1 MREKMIEA
9 LKAHALGHIEKHKV
23 NVEVILQ
30 KAVGIGEH
38 GDILT
43 EAEKELK
50 VIAEYDDQI
59 EMLNKYFSDT
69 FETPIN
75 FSEPLVDGGLNDRL
89 YTVNVLD
96 DQAKIM
102 GTGVGKSKKKAEQ
115 YACKDT
121 LINLKIIE

>member
-1 MREKMIEA
+1 MIEA

-59 EMLNKYFSDT
+59 EMLNKYF
-69 FETPIN
+69 
-75 FSEPLVDGGLNDRL
+75 
-89 YTVNVLD
+89 TVKD
-96 DQAKIM
+96 PF
-102 GTGVGKSKKKAEQ
+102 KS
-115 YACKDT
+115 
-121 LINLKIIE
+121 

>member
-9 LKAHALGHIEKHKV
+9 LKAHAVGHIEKHKV

-50 VIAEYDDQI
+50 VIAEYDDQL
-59 EMLNKYFSDT
+59 EMLNKYF
-69 FETPIN
+69 
-75 FSEPLVDGGLNDRL
+75 V
-89 YTVNVLD
+89 V
-96 DQAKIM
+96 
-102 GTGVGKSKKKAEQ
+102 
-115 YACKDT
+115 KDPF
-121 LINLKIIE
+121 KG